1 MKATSQAIGKSG
13 KPSYAPCATLAYAVR
28 WPSGGSRSSAIGRS
42 AKFGRSADEQE
53 SEWIRE
59 PFQAPIEAV
68 LSADSTVLTSDDNV
82 RSRRRFSPSSRVTF
96 ALEPFPHEFRDHPLG
111 EVSFAAIHVR
121 EAKDDGL
128 NRVGERWVR
137 IGTARSFGAQ
147 LRHAV
152 DGEGH
157 LGVGL
162 VDREIL
168 RLPVHLAARGVEEN
182 GARLRLPTG
191 LQDVQRSELVRLPAS
206 VRVQLPPGDSRDG

>member
-42 AKFGRSADEQE
+42 AKIGRSADEQE

-96 ALEPFPHEFRDHPLG
+96 ALYPSNLWDFAGFPTNFRTSKLFAYPWIICAG
-111 EVSFAAIHVR
+111 ESVNATIMP
-121 EAKDDGL
+121 
-128 NRVGERWVR
+128 
-137 IGTARSFGAQ
+137 ARSET
-147 LRHAV
+147 
-152 DGEGH
+152 DT
-157 LGVGL
+157 
-162 VDREIL
+162 
-168 RLPVHLAARGVEEN
+168 P
-182 GARLRLPTG
+182 
-191 LQDVQRSELVRLPAS
+191 
-206 VRVQLPPGDSRDG
+206 